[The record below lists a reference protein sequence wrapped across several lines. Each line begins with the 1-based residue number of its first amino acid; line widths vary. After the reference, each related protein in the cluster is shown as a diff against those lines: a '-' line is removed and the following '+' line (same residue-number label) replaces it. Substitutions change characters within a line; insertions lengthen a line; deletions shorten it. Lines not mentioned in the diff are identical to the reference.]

1 MAHRNASAQVLTVL
15 GLTAVL
21 AACSTAPPVPDTRL
35 AETRRGT
42 GEVTVLEESLATF
55 WLRYKA
61 SNATEEDDP
70 DSARAMLDA
79 GRVLLDLR
87 CSKYL
92 DDIGMGNQSA
102 SNVRQQIGLTGG
114 LASALMGIT
123 GSAAKEVAAV
133 ASAFSF
139 GGSSFDAYTT
149 AYLFADAGTS
159 VIKLVQKAQAAYW
172 DRSDAELARVSVNHR
187 AAVQALVGYESIC
200 RPAEIR
206 ALIRD
211 SIGKAEIVA
220 DIEVDNGVQL
230 EVVGLLARMA
240 QVLQVPAVAEDEALA
255 LYARYLGRG
264 ADPVQVAG
272 KPVEDAKLQALAPV
286 FAPLTLR
293 GDKVGRRWNDLL
305 EKDKARKQAQA
316 VANEKT
322 TEAASTAQ
330 GSVATVNDVQKRLAA
345 TAAPTAQ
352 ATNSVGAAGEAV
364 RSADRAV
371 GELRSGNTTAARV
384 SAAQAQR
391 AAQQANLE
399 ALTASAAEQNKL
411 AQSNAA
417 ARQAAEQVKAAVEA
431 AARVQSV
438 QRRSFTAPVLSV
450 R

>member
-1 MAHRNASAQVLTVL
+1 MAHRIASAQVLTVL

-42 GEVTVLEESLATF
+42 GDVTVLEESLATF
-55 WLRYKA
+55 WVRYKA

-92 DDIGMGNQSA
+92 DEIGMGNQSA

-220 DIEVDNGVQL
+220 DIDVDNGVQL
-230 EVVGLLARMA
+230 EVVGLLARVS
-240 QVLQVPAVAEDEALA
+240 QVLRVPAVAEDEALA
-255 LYARYLGRG
+255 LYARYLGLG
-264 ADPVQVAG
+264 TDPVRVAG
-272 KPVEDAKLQALAPV
+272 NAVTDAQLQALAPV

-305 EKDKARKQAQA
+305 EKDKARKQAQT
-316 VANEKT
+316 VAADKT
-322 TEAASTAQ
+322 TEAASTTQ
-330 GSVATVNDVQKRLAA
+330 GSVATVKQVQGQLPVA
-345 TAAPTAQ
+345 TSTAQ
-352 ATNSVGAAGEAV
+352 ATRSVGAAGQAV
-364 RSADRAV
+364 LSADRAV

-384 SAAQAQR
+384 WAAQAQR
-391 AAQQANLE
+391 AVQQAALE
-399 ALTASAAEQNKL
+399 AQAASPTEQNPL